1 MGRTLTLIHAG
12 WASAK
17 ALARD
22 GRRAEALALVERLL
36 THPDLPAP
44 VAADARRL
52 AAELELDAER
62 FARARRHL
70 RAAAALEPTHARTQY
85 VLGVAFERDP
95 HGDDRRAAVRFR
107 RASALAPE
115 NPLYKAAFGRAAVR
129 CGKVRAGVRALLA
142 AADHARLPDT
152 APVVRI
158 VVDGLLEAGRV
169 AAARR
174 VLTTA
179 RFAFPGNR
187 DLAVLADRVKF
198 ETARRGQRTTCKQ
211 DAAFATEGDLITLP
225 FVRVVRA
232 DVGRKAGAGAGT
244 IRRDLVS
251 KPRPHFPRLRFLRAD
266 G

>member
-1 MGRTLTLIHAG
+1 MSRTLTLIHAG
-12 WASAK
+12 WASAR
-17 ALARD
+17 ALARV
-22 GRRAEALALVERLL
+22 GRRAEARALVERLL
-36 THPDLPAP
+36 THPGLPAP
-44 VAADARRL
+44 MAADARRL

-62 FARARRHL
+62 FAAARRHL

-115 NPLYKAAFGRAAVR
+115 NPLYRAAFGRAAVR
-129 CGKVRAGVRALLA
+129 CGKVRVGVRALLA
-142 AADHARLPDT
+142 AADQAVEPDS
-152 APVVRI
+152 APVIRV

-169 AAARR
+169 AVARR
-174 VLTTA
+174 VLAKA
-179 RFAFPGNR
+179 RFTSPGNR
-187 DLAVLADRVKF
+187 DLAALENRVKF
-198 ETARRGQRTTCKQ
+198 EAARRGQRNTRKH
-211 DAAFATEGDLITLP
+211 DATFATEGDLITLP

-232 DVGRKAGAGAGT
+232 NGSKAGVGT